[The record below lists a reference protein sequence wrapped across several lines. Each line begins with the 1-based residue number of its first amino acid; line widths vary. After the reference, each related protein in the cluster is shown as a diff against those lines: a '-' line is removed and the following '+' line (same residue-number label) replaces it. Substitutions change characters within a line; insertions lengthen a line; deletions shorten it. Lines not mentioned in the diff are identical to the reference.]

1 VKNKTERLAGFTA
14 LFLVGIGAL
23 QVILGET
30 VSKSVALTAN
40 GIDCIGDGFVS
51 SVVWVGLKF
60 FRRPADRKF
69 HYGYY
74 KLENLASVIAAVV
87 MLLLAIYIAYRSY
100 LQLINPHE
108 IHFPALG
115 AVIALVAA
123 AVAIS
128 LGIAKYR
135 RSREMGLSS
144 VKLEA
149 FNTIKDG
156 TASLMTVVALVLAG
170 LGYPIADAL
179 VGFVISLIILSVG
192 FAAIKEAGF
201 MLVDACDSSCLTQEG
216 IIRSTI
222 DEMDG
227 IRAADLIR
235 LRRTGPVYQGELVL
249 QVPGEMTVAE
259 VEKIK
264 ERIHASLQEAI
275 PDMEPLTIIA
285 VPFEDED
292 GE

>member
-1 VKNKTERLAGFTA
+1 MKNKTERLAGFTA
-14 LFLVGIGAL
+14 LFLVGIGVL

-60 FRRPADRKF
+60 FRRPADKKF
-69 HYGYY
+69 NYGYY
-74 KLENLASVIAAVV
+74 KLENLASVVAAVV

-100 LQLINPHE
+100 LQLVNPHE
-108 IHFPALG
+108 IHFPAVG

-135 RSREMGLSS
+135 RSRETGLNS

-156 TASLMTVVALVLAG
+156 TASLMTVVALVLSG

-179 VGFVISLIILSVG
+179 VGFFISLIILSVG

-201 MLVDACDSSCLTQEG
+201 MLVDACDSACLTQEG
-216 IIRSTI
+216 IIRSTV
-222 DEMDG
+222 DDMDG
-227 IRAADLIR
+227 VKAAHLVR

-259 VEKIK
+259 VEMIK
-264 ERIHASLQEAI
+264 ERIHASLRGSI
-275 PDMEPLTIIA
+275 PDMEPLTISA
-285 VPFEDED
+285 VPFGDESN
-292 GE
+292 G